1 MPGEVTI
8 TAEEARDL
16 AASAFARLDVPPDGA
31 QAAAESLV
39 LTEMMGLPTH
49 GLSRVITYC
58 DRITAGGIDPSA
70 VVKVQ
75 APALALRH
83 VDGCDGL
90 GPVTAMRALTEGQK
104 AACAAGV
111 GAVFLRGVTHVGA
124 LVPYLWLATQ
134 AGFATL
140 VTTATAPMIAPAGGR
155 QPLIGNNPIGIGVPI
170 DGRDP
175 VLLDIA
181 LSMASR
187 SRVRGARDAGRAI
200 PSDWALD
207 VDGRPTT
214 DPQAA
219 LSGVLQAIGGP
230 KGANLALSL
239 DLFAATLGGGKMLGQ
254 VADQHKDPSK
264 TQGFSMMFLLIDANS
279 LCGIIGPNDTVDEA
293 LEQIVQS
300 PAADPTTPVRL
311 PGARAVAQMRQAERR
326 GLSIPAVLLEKL
338 EKLSRD

>member
-1 MPGEVTI
+1 MPDEVSI
-8 TAEEARDL
+8 TAEDARGL
-16 AASAFARLDVPPDGA
+16 AANAFARLGVPLEDA

-58 DRITAGGIDPSA
+58 DRITAGGIDPRA
-70 VVKVQ
+70 VIEVH

-83 VDGCDGL
+83 VDGRDGL

-104 AACAAGV
+104 AARAAGV
-111 GAVFLRGVTHVGA
+111 GAVFLRGATHVGA
-124 LVPYLWLATQ
+124 LIPYLWLATQ
-134 AGFATL
+134 VGFATL

-155 QPLIGNNPIGIGVPI
+155 EPLFGNNPIGIGVPM

-181 LSMASR
+181 LSMVSR
-187 SRVRGARDAGRAI
+187 SRVRAARDAGRAI

-207 VDGRPTT
+207 VDGKPTT

-230 KGANLALSL
+230 KGANLALTL
-239 DLFAATLGGGKMLGQ
+239 DLFAGTLGGGKMLGQ
-254 VADQHKDPSK
+254 IADQHKDPSK

-279 LCGIIGPNDTVDEA
+279 LCGITAPNDNVAKA

-300 PAADPTTPVRL
+300 PPADPATPVRL
-311 PGARAVAQMRQAERR
+311 PGARAVAQMRLAERQ
-326 GLSIPAVLLEKL
+326 GLSVPAALLEKL
-338 EKLSRD
+338 EKRAGD